1 MAALVVGAVTWWTAM
16 ASRAPGFLGGVA
28 PAPLVAVGVLMVL
41 GLALGVAGAR
51 RAAGSLRR
59 MA

>member
-16 ASRAPGFLGGVA
+16 ASRAPGFLGSVA

-41 GLALGVAGAR
+41 GLVLGVIGAR
-51 RAAGSLRR
+51 RATESLRR